1 MRILL
6 PPSETKRSGG
16 GKSVLTLAEFDEP
29 ELNSARDAVIN
40 QLAALASKPRSA
52 AKILKLSVKQ
62 LDYLEDDKN
71 LRNSQTMPAIER
83 YTGVLYDALD
93 APSLDGSQREWLNR
107 HVQIQSSLFGRVAA
121 TDLIPTYRL
130 SASTALPG
138 LKIARKPYSLKTFW
152 QSAHRDATEAADR
165 EHFVLDLRSKDY
177 VALDPTAGT
186 RGEVSWLNIVARSD
200 DGVVRALNHFNKAA
214 KGRLV
219 RLFAE
224 TQPEIESRL
233 DFLDW
238 ATTAGIEFEVE
249 SNGSISIVADSVKL
263 EAGSL

>member
-16 GKSVLTLAEFDEP
+16 GKSVLTLTEFAEP

-40 QLAALASKPRSA
+40 QLTALASKPRSA
-52 AKILKLSVKQ
+52 AKVLKLSPKQ

-71 LRNSQTMPAIER
+71 LRVSQTMPAIDR

-93 APSLDGSQREWLNR
+93 TPSLGSSQRDWLNR
-107 HVQIQSSLFGRVAA
+107 HVQIQSAVFGRVSA

-138 LKIARKPYSLKTFW
+138 LKIARKACSLKNFW
-152 QSAHRDATEAADR
+152 QSAHREATQAAGR

-186 RGEVSWLNIVARSD
+186 SGEVSWVNIVARSE

-224 TQPEIESRL
+224 SEPVIESRL

-238 ATTAGIEFEVE
+238 ASTAGIDFEVE

-263 EAGSL
+263 EAGSQ